1 MLGHQKEAMIKMRP
15 TTRGSKNK
23 RHKPDNNGE
32 VTSDILRKIH
42 SSGIVTKDDI
52 NQLFMIW
59 KPVCQG
65 CRVNSKDNPNCF
77 CALVPP
83 LNGSRKSGLW
93 QKMSDILLAL
103 GPDPSKDLRA
113 SPETP
118 AGLTNLGATC
128 YANSILQC
136 LYMNKSFREGIFSVE
151 PDLLQQNPVL
161 DQLARLFA
169 QLHNSIM
176 AFIDSAPFIKTLEL
190 DNGVQQ
196 DSHEFLT
203 LLLSLL
209 EQNLNHSKIS
219 RARTVVQDLFRGSVS
234 HVTRN
239 IAQKLEKRLFPVDRS
254 SILGFIVGRRF
265 KPDPEKH
272 KEDNFWDAYWLKPE
286 YVLDLVPFPQEAKFG
301 RFMKKCSK
309 CGKDSEASSNMEDFY
324 ELELNIKGLKTLEES
339 LDDYLNVEELHGDN
353 QYYCESCG
361 TRVDATRRIMLRSLP
376 HVLNFQLKRCIFH
389 SKTTMKKKI
398 TSVFCFPQVLEM
410 GQRLSEP
417 SQSKLMYDLSAVLIH
432 KGSTVNSGHYVAH
445 IKDDN
450 TSQWW
455 EFDDEQVS
463 NLGPHPFGEGSSNS
477 NSKSPENEPVSGVCT
492 SAQMKSDVNS
502 NHSNA
507 DLSQSSGLDSGTQ
520 KERYSSGDAYML
532 MYTLRIDRLAREK
545 AHVSSGP
552 CGIERDL
559 EQQNEFFPL
568 PSHLSK
574 EIEESNKVFLEACKH
589 YKLNKESEVEH
600 ISERRQEV
608 RSVLSDAPVL
618 SHEEPYFW
626 ISADWLR
633 QWADSIS
640 PPLLDNT
647 SIQCSH
653 EKVSVSKVGSMKRL
667 STKAWTMLVSKY
679 DGGPALSENDYCTE
693 CLIDGA
699 NSKASADG
707 CRVQRAQMKVLA
719 EAVLAGNP
727 LDGTLYYVSKPW
739 LQQWIRRKHTVSPC
753 DADGGPT
760 ATIRCPH
767 GGLLPEQAAGAKRVL
782 VPESLWLYFY
792 ESATAANGDDSLGCS
807 TFPEDS
813 EPCFQCSEELT
824 EVASFEDTLKA
835 FKLKERKNHE
845 KLALG
850 KSTAL
855 NPQCRYYL
863 LPSSWLSKWRSY
875 INASGKQVS
884 SAVKPEALD
893 SVIDSLKCQKH
904 LRLLER
910 PLELTCKRGMIF
922 QKLSSTDGLT
932 LVTENDWKS
941 FCEEWGGSREKCIS
955 AEIEYG
961 RCSMNGSAGSFKEVP
976 NTVEQLSA
984 NDDANDELESRQPII
999 KTCPESAQRCAK
1011 IALGRESCELVQK
1024 LNYTDEDI
1032 CVCFVRGK
1040 EAPKS
1045 LLEASRNN
1053 SEPDRRTSKRS
1064 RKTAFGNSINLKVS
1078 GSMSIYQLKM
1088 MIWESFGVVKENQII
1103 HKGSSIIDGESATLA
1118 DMNIFPGD
1126 LLWVTD
1132 SEIHEYRDIA
1142 DELSNQKSE
1151 AQQVE
1156 EGFRGTLL
1164 ASNISSQVI

>member
-1 MLGHQKEAMIKMRP
+1 EEAKQLATKSSSTSKTNGYLRAGKFEAEGSEMGIMHALVLSFYGLDGVPHSIGAQIQQLSVMKADVLKMW
-15 TTRGSKNK
+15 KK
-23 RHKPDNNGE
+23 
-32 VTSDILRKIH
+32 ILR
-42 SSGIVTKDDI
+42 
-52 NQLFMIW
+52 
-59 KPVCQG
+59 
-65 CRVNSKDNPNCF
+65 
-77 CALVPP
+77 
-83 LNGSRKSGLW
+83 
-93 QKMSDILLAL
+93 
-103 GPDPSKDLRA
+103 
-113 SPETP
+113 
-118 AGLTNLGATC
+118 
-128 YANSILQC
+128 
-136 LYMNKSFREGIFSVE
+136 
-151 PDLLQQNPVL
+151 LLQ
-161 DQLARLFA
+161 
-169 QLHNSIM
+169 
-176 AFIDSAPFIKTLEL
+176 
-190 DNGVQQ
+190 
-196 DSHEFLT
+196 
-203 LLLSLL
+203 
-209 EQNLNHSKIS
+209 
-219 RARTVVQDLFRGSVS
+219 
-234 HVTRN
+234 
-239 IAQKLEKRLFPVDRS
+239 
-254 SILGFIVGRRF
+254 
-265 KPDPEKH
+265 
-272 KEDNFWDAYWLKPE
+272 
-286 YVLDLVPFPQEAKFG
+286 
-301 RFMKKCSK
+301 
-309 CGKDSEASSNMEDFY
+309 NMEDFY
-324 ELELNIKGLKTLEES
+324 ELELNIKGLETLEES
-339 LDDYLNVEELHGDN
+339 LDDTLTSKSFMVIINIIVNHVGQGLMLPAASCFGHCLMFSIPAQALYFPFQGANCLDYLEFLCHDLLTTDYHACFMGLVKTYLIQRWVSEDISHTTNCEASECYLEE
-353 QYYCESCG
+353 
-361 TRVDATRRIMLRSLP
+361 
-376 HVLNFQLKRCIFH
+376 
-389 SKTTMKKKI
+389 TTMKKKI

-727 LDGTLYYVSKPW
+727 LDGTLYYVSKPCSV
-739 LQQWIRRKHTVSPC
+739 LGCSNGYEENTQSLPC

-999 KTCPESAQRCAK
+999 KTCPEMCEDC
-1011 IALGRESCELVQK
+1011 IGERESCELVQK

-1164 ASNISSQVI
+1164 ASNISSQETDIGSN